1 MEEKPILKIGDRV
14 EQMCLTCGEER
25 GHIIAS
31 MTKTGKITRVSC
43 PKCGSRVAEFAKVV
57 AHRCE
62 AQRFGYPGTVFEK
75 SFGKEAPEFLTL
87 TIDNS
92 QPDKYS
98 RERCQA
104 IHYIVVI
111 GFGELLRRSPH

>member
-43 PKCGSRVAEFAKVV
+43 PKCGSRVPYKSGTTRRASNTASACQE
-57 AHRCE
+57 RL
-62 AQRFGYPGTVFEK
+62 PG
-75 SFGKEAPEFLTL
+75 S
-87 TIDNS
+87 
-92 QPDKYS
+92 
-98 RERCQA
+98 
-104 IHYIVVI
+104 
-111 GFGELLRRSPH
+111 RSPTLGR